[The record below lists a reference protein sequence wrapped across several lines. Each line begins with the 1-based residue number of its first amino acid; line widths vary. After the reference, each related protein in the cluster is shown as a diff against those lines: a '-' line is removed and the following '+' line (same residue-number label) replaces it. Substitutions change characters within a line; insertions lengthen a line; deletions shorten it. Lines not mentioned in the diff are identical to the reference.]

1 MKKLDIRSIQV
12 IHYIKVSDII
22 ELTDALKDFMK
33 FPLSMSLF
41 YILIIVVSQR
51 ILLNIT
57 FLVSKVMTY
66 VVKMVECLGH

>member
-57 FLVSKVMTY
+57 FLASKVMTY

>member
-22 ELTDALKDFMK
+22 ELTYALKYFMK

-66 VVKMVECLGH
+66 VVKMVEFLGH